1 MRVTVSQQNNTEGVM
16 FKMTAVSNTLI
27 STQERLAIGAMALLL
42 GTFMVLGIGFAQS
55 EVVHNAAH
63 DTRHALTFPC
73 H

>member
-1 MRVTVSQQNNTEGVM
+1 M
-16 FKMTAVSNTLI
+16 FKMTAVSNSLI

-42 GTFMVLGIGFAQS
+42 GGFMVLGIGFAQS
-55 EVVHNAAH
+55 EAVHNAAH